1 MLSITHKLAPPSSVL
16 LLVESLGDDLS
27 IVRDARTRQR
37 TDDRGRS
44 AEGSSGQSGNHGG
57 IREASVLGLASRGDE
72 ERAAVAYS
80 NLDVS
85 KVV

>member
-57 IREASVLGLASRGDE
+57 IREAQAETRDWIKYAFDYFKLAS
-72 ERAAVAYS
+72 
-80 NLDVS
+80 
-85 KVV
+85 